1 MVQKLQLNYST
12 FFLLG
17 KFVFFAFNMIKLIY
31 FSILLLTF
39 AVCQGQQIDSTSK
52 KLVPIESLIN
62 KIKPDT
68 SILHVTVT
76 DTIKG
81 DTVYIDNP
89 LNVVKAG
96 INLPSAYGFAFLTY
110 ERVLHYM
117 GSIQIKLEYL
127 GTYNPLKTVSFIE
140 DAYKNTLQIH
150 GIGITPEGRY
160 YGSDKYAPKGAFV
173 GFYIPMQFATVKAPN
188 YIVDNNGVYSLPS
201 PNINYTQLGFGFD
214 AGYQYIFKKNFSI
227 EALVGVAIARGK
239 FSTEYY
245 TKKSI
250 DPNGKEYESKVA
262 LNDGTI
268 GRAFYPRAEISFGY
282 AF

>member
-1 MVQKLQLNYST
+1 MKKVIYLSI
-12 FFLLG
+12 FILG
-17 KFVFFAFNMIKLIY
+17 CI
-31 FSILLLTF
+31 
-39 AVCQGQQIDSTSK
+39 VCQAQTDSTSK
-52 KLVPIESLIN
+52 KLVPVESLMG

-68 SILHVTVT
+68 SKLNVTVY

-140 DAYKNTLQIH
+140 DAYKNTLQIN

-160 YGSDKYAPKGAFV
+160 YGSDKYAPKGVFV
-173 GFYIPMQFATVKAPN
+173 GFYIPMQFASVKAPPTR
-188 YIVDNNGVYSLPS
+188 VVNNTVYSLPS
-201 PNINYTQLGFGFD
+201 SNISYSLFGFGFD
-214 AGYQYIFKKNFSI
+214 AGYQYIFKNYFSI
-227 EALVGVAIARGK
+227 EALIGVSIARGK
-239 FSTEYY
+239 FSTEFY
-245 TKKSI
+245 TKKI
-250 DPNGKEYESKVA
+250 LDPYTGKEYEGKVA

-268 GRAFYPRAEISFGY
+268 GRAFYPRAEISVGY